1 MKNKA
6 LYIGLGVAALA
17 VVGFF
22 AFRKKQ
28 GSAEDMETRSADVD
42 SETDETEAAKPAK
55 GQALSSL
62 AKPAKAT
69 APTSVSTPKAPTTS
83 AAPAASSSTSN
94 DILFL
99 AYGITQKD
107 YEKMDAERERLKK
120 ELEALGIKKMVRL
133 RVLLKGLSDFAI
145 KNNISAEGYSKARA
159 AKTGEQGG
167 GGSIVETASTT
178 TDVST
183 PRRDCRA
190 EAEAAVANTPRIL
203 RAAKKLAL
211 IAKCKAE
218 GGFAADGGDE
228 FAFSFADDTYDVFS

>member
-42 SETDETEAAKPAK
+42 SEMDETQAAKPAK

-69 APTSVSTPKAPTTS
+69 APTSVSTPKAPTT
-83 AAPAASSSTSN
+83 ATAPAASSN
-94 DILFL
+94 DVLFL
-99 AYGITQKD
+99 AYGISQKD
-107 YEKMDAERERLKK
+107 YDKMIAQKDKISKEADDAQLPAE
-120 ELEALGIKKMVRL
+120 IKNKVVRDSL
-133 RVLLKGLSDFAI
+133 ISFSL
-145 KNNISAEGYSKARA
+145 KNNISFKGFKRAFIAKNPSETTPDEGVADA
-159 AKTGEQGG
+159 PT
-167 GGSIVETASTT
+167 
-178 TDVST
+178 
-183 PRRDCRA
+183 RRDCRA

>member
-42 SETDETEAAKPAK
+42 SEMDETEAAKPAK

-83 AAPAASSSTSN
+83 AAPAASSSTPT
-94 DILFL
+94 DVLFL

-107 YEKMDAERERLKK
+107 YEKMDAERSRLLK
-120 ELEALGIKKMVRL
+120 EIETLGIDKREGYKIM
-133 RVLLKGLSDFAI
+133 LKGLGDFAT
-145 KNNISAEGYSKARA
+145 KNNISSEGFAKARA
-159 AKTGEQGG
+159 AKTDSAPVIT
-167 GGSIVETASTT
+167 SIPQAAEA
-178 TDVST
+178 T

-190 EAEAAVANTPRIL
+190 EAEAAVAGTPRIF
-203 RAAKKLAL
+203 RTAKKLAL